1 MYHLWLLNGKGDA
14 MNKFNTTDFDG
25 EKFIKLLDDLYKE
38 THTKDF
44 LILCR
49 SEEIKK
55 ELENLDISYKY
66 DIIIEPSI
74 SVNLGENIL
83 PCNEETFY
91 VIPKNQPN
99 KGLGVYLDTPLTAF
113 LEKIPVEVNWI

>member
-1 MYHLWLLNGKGDA
+1 
-14 MNKFNTTDFDG
+14 MNKFNTNSFNG

-66 DIIIEPSI
+66 DVIVEPSI
-74 SVNLGENIL
+74 LGENIL